1 MIQTMIKMAILGFGT
16 VGSGVAQVLT
26 ENAPEIANGAGEE
39 ICLKYIVDI
48 RDMPDSPFARLM
60 VKDFSIVEHDPEVS
74 VVVETIGGCGVALAF
89 TRRALLAGKHVV
101 TSNKQLVAEHGVE
114 LLSLAKENGVNYF
127 FEASVGGGIPLLRP
141 LFNDLSANKI
151 LSMKG
156 ILNGTTN
163 YILSAMA
170 TNGKELDEALKE
182 AQTRGYA
189 ELNPD
194 SDLDGTDAVRKT
206 CILAD
211 LAWGRELKPDLIPVE
226 GIRNISL
233 QDLRNAESSGGAIK
247 LLCRLCRS
255 DDGTIFAWVAPHF
268 VPSDNMLAHVNG
280 AFNAL
285 IITGNAVGDTMFYG
299 TGAGSLPTAS
309 AVVGDVVDA
318 VRHRINPRGLCW
330 TNEPFSLGDPH
341 QLPSRWYIRN
351 GNSWSLTEPVT
362 SAELPACEV
371 RYRVLD

>member
-1 MIQTMIKMAILGFGT
+1 MTYLAILGFGT
-16 VGSGVAQVLT
+16 VGSGVAKVLT
-26 ENAPEIANGAGEE
+26 ENAAEVAAGAGEE
-39 ICLKYIVDI
+39 VRLKYIVDI
-48 RDMPDSPFARLM
+48 RNIPDSPFAPLM
-60 VKDFSIVEHDPEVS
+60 VKDFAVVEQDPEVG

-89 TRRALLAGKHVV
+89 TRRALAAGKHVV

-114 LLSLAKENGVNYF
+114 LLALAKEHGVNYF

-141 LFNDLSANKI
+141 LFNDLSANRI

-163 YILSAMA
+163 YILTAMLQS
-170 TNGKELDEALKE
+170 GKELDEALKE
-182 AQTRGYA
+182 AQSLGYA

-211 LAWGRELKPDLIPVE
+211 LAWGRELKPELVPVE
-226 GIRNISL
+226 GIRGVAL
-233 QDLRNAESSGGAIK
+233 QDIRSAAASGGAIK
-247 LLCRLCRS
+247 LLCRLIRGE
-255 DDGTIFAWVAPHF
+255 DGLTYAWVAPHY
-268 VPSDNMLAHVNG
+268 VPASSMLCHVDQ

-299 TGAGSLPTAS
+299 TGAGSVPTAS
-309 AVVGDVVDA
+309 AVAGDVVDA
-318 VRHRINPRGLCW
+318 VRHKSSPRGIGWSDAPL
-330 TNEPFSLGDPH
+330 PLGDPDT
-341 QLPSRWYIRN
+341 LPSRWYIRSE
-351 GNSWSLTEPVT
+351 GKWHFTEPLT
-362 SAELPACEV
+362 ADRIPACEA